1 MTQRILVEKNEPIMY
16 HGYMGMHSDDKL
28 FRDVLPLFN
37 AMGDPTRQQIILLL
51 AHHHR
56 LNVRELTSYT
66 DMSRPAVS
74 HHLKVLREAGL
85 VEEERDGTK
94 RYYHPT
100 FVRYVTPMKKIIEL
114 VETHEL
120 STKQKETD

>member
-1 MTQRILVEKNEPIMY
+1 
-16 HGYMGMHSDDKL
+16 MGIHSDNKL

-37 AMGDPTRQQIILLL
+37 AMGDKKRQQIILLL

-56 LNVRELTSYT
+56 LSVGELTSFT
-66 DMSRPAVS
+66 ELSRPTVS
-74 HHLKVLREAGL
+74 HHIKVLREAGL
-85 VEEERDGTK
+85 VNEERQGTK

-100 FVRYVTPMKKIIEL
+100 FVRYVEPMKKIIAL

-120 STKQKETD
+120 STKQKEIG